1 MENEMKEDNG
11 TVEEMEKEEQMEI
24 EEDNAR
30 SDLDDVTG
38 TTNQTTRKTYTIVA
52 KISII
57 IGLTS

>member
-1 MENEMKEDNG
+1 MKEDNG

-38 TTNQTTRKTYTIVA
+38 TTNQTTRKTYPIVA
-52 KISII
+52 KLLII
-57 IGLTS
+57 IGLTSWLIG

>member
-11 TVEEMEKEEQMEI
+11 TVEEMEKEEQMEM

-38 TTNQTTRKTYTIVA
+38 TTTQTTRKTSPIVA
-52 KISII
+52 KILII

>member
-24 EEDNAR
+24 EENNAR

-38 TTNQTTRKTYTIVA
+38 TSNQTTRKTYPIVA
-52 KISII
+52 KQ
-57 IGLTS
+57 